1 MSPWQHGGQ
10 FTAVPGWNLS
20 GKNPPDLLANYLV
33 CLALQIVNKAKDFL
47 GHEAKIIKNSITYHE
62 IEYLGQ
68 IDKPRAWML
77 LLVTSAGRW
86 LAGLVTSSLV
96 LVHCTTTKSPFC
108 FWKKV
113 QQIKWLLSKIGAKLR
128 YFTTKQALSSWGSR
142 SRCWC
147 CRIEPRIKDRM

>member
-1 MSPWQHGGQ
+1 MKYVPNYSQLSAKIFILGEMGNASLLFKFFLKNANNSHKLVYRIDMGVMSPWQHGGQ

-68 IDKPRAWML
+68 IDEPRAWML
-77 LLVTSAGRW
+77 LW
-86 LAGLVTSSLV
+86 
-96 LVHCTTTKSPFC
+96 
-108 FWKKV
+108 
-113 QQIKWLLSKIGAKLR
+113 
-128 YFTTKQALSSWGSR
+128 
-142 SRCWC
+142 
-147 CRIEPRIKDRM
+147 